1 MPTKQAEFLFDCV
14 LDTINRIIP
23 EEVSYIY
30 KYDEF
35 KRFLDNTFEMP
46 DKMVSILVRFLEQNN
61 GTLSQRAKIKEFSL
75 LNGNEVK
82 EIENHFKEIFENH

>member
-1 MPTKQAEFLFDCV
+1 MIVFWIPSTGLFRKKSV
-14 LDTINRIIP
+14 I
-23 EEVSYIY
+23 YY